1 MFSLPITSLLA
12 LAILLP
18 LIDDHGPDRVT
29 AEQQLR
35 RNPGPRDRTSSI
47 KEGHL
52 VSGLDRSNNPAGLQV
67 DTGNS
72 LSFIGNGVTFAG
84 GVAGVN
90 GGGHLEVGSVS
101 QGQVRLNAAG
111 GGWVGDYAGISQLSD
126 IQMTQQ
132 SLLDASGSQGS
143 IQLQGRNISLTD
155 GSAALIQNL
164 GTQTSGGITVNAAG
178 VLSLTGGSS
187 NGVVGSALRIE
198 NLGMPEP
205 DQTSQ

>member
-1 MFSLPITSLLA
+1 
-12 LAILLP
+12 
-18 LIDDHGPDRVT
+18 
-29 AEQQLR
+29 
-35 RNPGPRDRTSSI
+35 
-47 KEGHL
+47 
-52 VSGLDRSNNPAGLQV
+52 
-67 DTGNS
+67 
-72 LSFIGNGVTFAG
+72 VTFAG

-101 QGQVRLNAAG
+101 QGQVRLNAAV

-187 NGVVGSALRIE
+187 NGVGWQCTADRK
-198 NLGMPEP
+198 LGNRTGW
-205 DQTSQ
+205 QYQHCC